1 MSDLKK
7 KEKGK
12 LQKHSQYRSI
22 SRNITGGLRVCVDSV
37 SKCLIRTAAYGGGN
51 GCVADGS
58 FKLLIHNPIKAT
70 LGEFSAIWLQ
80 ILYLSLCSMMDEVLS
95 ACVCVS
101 YVWGTC
107 HM

>member
-1 MSDLKK
+1 M
-7 KEKGK
+7 
-12 LQKHSQYRSI
+12 
-22 SRNITGGLRVCVDSV
+22 DSV